1 MRLQLHAAG
10 RNCRGMISAKTIGK
24 AVRDSRR
31 ALKLTQAELAEA
43 IGKTPD
49 AISQIE
55 RGVNVPSVE
64 TVAAL
69 SKELSVSI
77 DNLIFP
83 DAAPEQLSTRGM
95 RVRQGLSILTK
106 LSDRDLE
113 VAVRQLR
120 AFSGD

>member
-1 MRLQLHAAG
+1 
-10 RNCRGMISAKTIGK
+10 MISAKTIGR
-24 AVRDSRR
+24 AVRNSRR
-31 ALKLTQAELAEA
+31 ALKLTQAQLAEA

-69 SKELSVSI
+69 SKELSVPI
-77 DNLIFP
+77 DSLIFP
-83 DAAPEQLSTRGM
+83 DAAPEQPSVRST

-106 LSDRDLE
+106 LSDRDLDI
-113 VAVRQLR
+113 AVRQLR

>member
-1 MRLQLHAAG
+1 
-10 RNCRGMISAKTIGK
+10 MISAKTIGK

-83 DAAPEQLSTRGM
+83 DTAPEQLSARGM

>member
-1 MRLQLHAAG
+1 
-10 RNCRGMISAKTIGK
+10 MISAKTIGR
-24 AVRDSRR
+24 AVRNSRR
-31 ALKLTQAELAEA
+31 ALKLTQAQLAEA

-69 SKELSVSI
+69 SKELSVTI

-83 DAAPEQLSTRGM
+83 DAAPEQLSARNTK
-95 RVRQGLSILTK
+95 VRQGLLTLTK

-113 VAVRQLR
+113 IAVRQLK
-120 AFSGD
+120 AFSGE

>member
-1 MRLQLHAAG
+1 
-10 RNCRGMISAKTIGK
+10 MISAKTIGK

>member
-1 MRLQLHAAG
+1 
-10 RNCRGMISAKTIGK
+10 MISAKTIGR
-24 AVRDSRR
+24 AVRNSRR
-31 ALKLTQAELAEA
+31 ALKLTQAQLAEA

-69 SKELSVSI
+69 SKELGVPI
-77 DNLIFP
+77 DDLIFP
-83 DAAPEQLSTRGM
+83 DAAPEHSSVRGT
-95 RVRQGLSILTK
+95 RVRQGLSILMR

-113 VAVRQLR
+113 IAVRQLQ
-120 AFSGD
+120 AFSGE